1 MTEPLQPE
9 PPTAEAPPP
18 APAPRRWWRRW
29 KLWVALLLV
38 TPILLFV
45 LYTVSALSWSYS
57 EGSRAGYLQ
66 KFSKKGW
73 VCKTWEGELALTTVP
88 GVAPTMWAFTVRKE
102 ATARQLNVA
111 LGRRVLLFYR
121 EHKGVPSRCFG
132 ETSYFV
138 DSVKIVQ

>member
-102 ATARQLNVA
+102 ATVRQLNVA
-111 LGRRVLLFYR
+111 LGRRGLLFYR

>member
-1 MTEPLQPE
+1 MPEPLQPE

-45 LYTVSALSWSYS
+45 LYPGSALSWSYS

-73 VCKTWEGELALTTVP
+73 VCKTWEGELALVTMPGTV
-88 GVAPTMWAFTVRKE
+88 GEKFYFSVRSA
-102 ATARQLNVA
+102 ATAEQINR
-111 LGRRVLLFYR
+111 
-121 EHKGVPSRCFG
+121 S
-132 ETSYFV
+132 
-138 DSVKIVQ
+138 I